1 MGEWHPLSADIYD
14 PIFVKSLPFMLKKA
28 QIMQFFSIKKNL
40 MLGLRQVKRNI
51 NAESYSETAKK
62 CFAVQRER
70 D

>member
-1 MGEWHPLSADIYD
+1 
-14 PIFVKSLPFMLKKA
+14 
-28 QIMQFFSIKKNL
+28 

-62 CFAVQRER
+62 SFTVQRER

>member
-1 MGEWHPLSADIYD
+1 
-14 PIFVKSLPFMLKKA
+14 
-28 QIMQFFSIKKNL
+28 

>member
-1 MGEWHPLSADIYD
+1 MGEWHPLSAGIYD

-51 NAESYSETAKK
+51 NAESYSETARKSS
-62 CFAVQRER
+62 AVQRER

>member
-1 MGEWHPLSADIYD
+1 MGEWHPLSAGIYD

-51 NAESYSETAKK
+51 NAESYSETAK
-62 CFAVQRER
+62 
-70 D
+70 